1 MIEVRIAS
9 LRRVIAVTSMKALNS
24 CRLTWPCDSPNGAS
38 GSRYSV
44 SMKPSI
50 TISASAGTSRSTVFA
65 FTTLIGAPTSAPA
78 TSSSSSVSG
87 SFCTEANVTHGR
99 RAEHHRARQL
109 LEAALA
115 QLFPVLVDAGPQLQ
129 RRVHAEPPPRLHLAA
144 VVAHVL
150 HAGVGVLGDV
160 LRQRRVGRDVPARRR
175 DRQRNAVE
183 ALARLVELL
192 AGDDDLVA
200 RRVLDD
206 ARRDR
211 ALRRRATQRAS
222 ISSNSQPTPMR

>member
-1 MIEVRIAS
+1 
-9 LRRVIAVTSMKALNS
+9 
-24 CRLTWPCDSPNGAS
+24 
-38 GSRYSV
+38 
-44 SMKPSI
+44 MKPSI

-65 FTTLIGAPTSAPA
+65 FTTLIGAPTSPPA
-78 TSSSSSVSG
+78 TCSSSSVSG
-87 SFCTEANVTHGR
+87 TFCTDAKVTTGR
-99 RAEHHRARQL
+99 RAEHDRAGQL

-115 QLFPVLVDAGPQLQ
+115 QSFPVAVDAGPQLE

-150 HAGVGVLGDV
+150 DAGVGVLGDV
-160 LRQRRVGRDVPARRR
+160 LRQRGVGRDVPARRR
-175 DRQRNAVE
+175 DRQRKAVE

-206 ARRDR
+206 ARRR
-211 ALRRRATQRAS
+211 SGCAAAATQRAS
-222 ISSNSQPTPMR
+222 ISSSGQPMPMR